1 MYQINFRLIAEALK
15 RDYPSEFASKTMVQ
29 NQNEFVK
36 MQSLV
41 AAYDAGLEAR
51 DVSLCH
57 KLFPCAKLPKF
68 ESEIEMDSRM
78 ESRITC
84 SSQMVHLCPGY
95 SVGCALCA
103 IFMPETCMVVCPFVG
118 LYCGK
123 LFTF

>member
-1 MYQINFRLIAEALK
+1 
-15 RDYPSEFASKTMVQ
+15 MVQ

-103 IFMPETCMVVCPFVG
+103 VFMPETCMVVCPFVG

-123 LFTF
+123 LLFKGV

>member
-1 MYQINFRLIAEALK
+1 
-15 RDYPSEFASKTMVQ
+15 MVQ
-29 NQNEFVK
+29 NQNEFVN

-57 KLFPCAKLPKF
+57 KLFPCAQLPKF

-84 SSQMVHLCPGY
+84 TRWFSVGIFKYKPGY
-95 SVGCALCA
+95 KSHDL
-103 IFMPETCMVVCPFVG
+103 
-118 LYCGK
+118 L
-123 LFTF
+123 

>member
-1 MYQINFRLIAEALK
+1 MAQALK
-15 RDYPSEFASKTMVQ
+15 GDYPSRFASKELVK

-41 AAYDAGLEAR
+41 AAYDAGLESK
-51 DVSLCH
+51 DVDLCR
-57 KLFPCAKLPKF
+57 KLFPCPKVPTF
-68 ESEIEMDSRM
+68 ETATGM

-84 SSQMVHLCPGY
+84 PELAHLCPGY

-103 IFMPETCMVVCPFVG
+103 VFMPETCVVVCPFLG

-123 LFTF
+123 LYLY